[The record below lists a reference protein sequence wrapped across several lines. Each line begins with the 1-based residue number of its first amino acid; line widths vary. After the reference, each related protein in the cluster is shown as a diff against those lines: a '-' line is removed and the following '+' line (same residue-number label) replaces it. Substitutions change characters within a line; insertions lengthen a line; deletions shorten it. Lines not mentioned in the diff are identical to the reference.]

1 MIQHKIMVRSSK
13 AGEQAI
19 DKLVQ
24 LLRSTLC
31 VFMLVGSA
39 STFAGQNILYY
50 LSQPGDWI
58 GQGQEVRFTG
68 ADGSFSSPPTI
79 PNFAGVVVKH
89 LTECNG
95 LASTSALPTAQAS
108 SPVPMKTPYEQD
120 LRGLGVQASIFP
132 RTDAAVLE

>member
-1 MIQHKIMVRSSK
+1 MVRSSK

-50 LSQPGDWI
+50 SSQAADWF
-58 GQGQEVRFTG
+58 GGGKEGRFTG
-68 ADGSFSSPPTI
+68 AHGSFNMYPMSWTLESDFFSTAYTHSWSLALTPAVY
-79 PNFAGVVVKH
+79 AGLQV
-89 LTECNG
+89 
-95 LASTSALPTAQAS
+95 
-108 SPVPMKTPYEQD
+108 
-120 LRGLGVQASIFP
+120 
-132 RTDAAVLE
+132 

>member
-1 MIQHKIMVRSSK
+1 MVRSSK

-50 LSQPGDWI
+50 SSQAGDWI
-58 GQGQEVRFTG
+58 GGGKEVRFNG
-68 ADGSFSSPPTI
+68 ADGTF
-79 PNFAGVVVKH
+79 NAY
-89 LTECNG
+89 
-95 LASTSALPTAQAS
+95 AS
-108 SPVPMKTPYEQD
+108 SSTLGARFFSTRYTHWWC
-120 LRGLGVQASIFP
+120 LRIATADGAGRHARAS
-132 RTDAAVLE
+132 